1 MNILRPALLALAL
14 ATALPALAAS
24 RHVTDPD
31 LPRALEVEG
40 PVAVS
45 WTDPAGFSDLR
56 YSGNRWEATRGN
68 WVVELA
74 THLQKSAAR
83 RLPEGQRMEVVITDI
98 QRAGRYEPWHGPNLD
113 HVRFM
118 REHYPPR
125 ISLNVRI
132 LDANG
137 NVLSEGERKLVD
149 SAYLM
154 NTSARLDSDPL
165 RFEKRLI
172 DNWLRREL
180 ERGPQA

>member
-1 MNILRPALLALAL
+1 MKAPSMLLLLALA
-14 ATALPALAAS
+14 ALPAVAPAARS
-24 RHVTDPD
+24 VTDPD
-31 LPRALEVEG
+31 APRALPEQD
-40 PVAVS
+40 PVSVS
-45 WTDPAGFSDLR
+45 WEDPAQFSDLR